1 MHHSFPVAVFLI
13 TLWSAAPLAAG
24 ECDPTDPQHY
34 GSSLTAWI
42 EATAQALEERAS
54 EWNIREV
61 RVDILP
67 GEGIDPIK
75 GKRVFSRRL
84 QARLQERGQV
94 SMQTKGAPLRLE
106 LSLEG
111 GTFWALGSIESSQVP
126 GGAALAASC
135 PQDRELASL
144 MGSRSRHAGQGR
156 WTLSPLGRV
165 SADVLDILL
174 LDVDRDGRDDIVLLA
189 KEGLQAL
196 RYEPGDGRPV
206 KIAGPAPLPP
216 GSEWPGMVVGWLAED
231 ENGKAAVATS
241 AGHSLSWSGARLTQ
255 RPVAEGR
262 IVPLRG
268 VTETEEPEDEPPALS
283 LLSGGPAL
291 SSSHL
296 ELPLPSPL
304 RALCG
309 IPGRPEAWVWVQET
323 GELGLSGWDEAI
335 GSLPA
340 GPVGDDILVDELDGE
355 VGPELVTTGAG
366 GPGDPDSL
374 TIHRLRAGRS
384 TSVVFR
390 QTWNG
395 SILGIAS
402 GDLDFDGLPDLVL
415 AEELGAGK
423 AQLWHLERS
432 R

>member
-1 MHHSFPVAVFLI
+1 MQHSFPLAVFFTALL
-13 TLWSAAPLAAG
+13 TAAPLTAA
-24 ECDPTDPQHY
+24 ECDPTDPEHY

-42 EATAQALEERAS
+42 EATAQALEQRAS
-54 EWNIREV
+54 EWNIKQV

-67 GEGIDPIK
+67 GAGIDPIK

-84 QARLQERGQV
+84 EDRLRERGQV
-94 SMQTKGAPLRLE
+94 SMESKGATLRLE
-106 LSLEG
+106 LSLEE
-111 GTFWALGSIESSQVP
+111 GTFWALGSLESSQVP

-144 MGSRSRHAGQGR
+144 MGSRARHAGQGR

-165 SADVLDILL
+165 RAQVLDLLL
-174 LDVDRDGRDDIVLLA
+174 LDIDRDGRDDIVLLA

-216 GSEWPGMVVGWLAED
+216 GAEWPVMVVGWLAED
-231 ENGKAAVATS
+231 KSGRAAIATS
-241 AGHSLSWSGARLTQ
+241 AGHSLSWSGGRITQ
-255 RPVAEGR
+255 RAASEGR
-262 IVPLRG
+262 TIPIRG
-268 VTETEEPEDEPPALS
+268 ITETESPESEVPALS
-283 LLSGGPAL
+283 ILSGGPAL

-296 ELPLPSPL
+296 QLPLPSPL

-309 IPGRPEAWVWVQET
+309 IPGRPDAWVWVQET
-323 GELGLSGWDEAI
+323 GELGLSGWDEAVA
-335 GSLPA
+335 SLPA

-390 QTWNG
+390 QTWSG
-395 SILGIAS
+395 SILGIAT

-415 AEELGAGK
+415 AEELGQGE